1 MEFYERLE
9 QVKKT
14 LKLTNED
21 LGGIVG
27 KKADAFR
34 LAIVKRS
41 LKGYDIKEL
50 ELYLDKLENKQPEE
64 KENPQPKEE
73 GFLQSHYEKI
83 ISTYVDLVDL
93 INKDRERMRKE
104 LDLERSK
111 NNKQ

>member
-1 MEFYERLE
+1 MEFYERLK
-9 QVKKT
+9 QAKKT

-21 LGGIVG
+21 LGIVVD

-34 LAIVKRS
+34 LAIVKKS
-41 LKGYDIKEL
+41 LKKHDIAEL
-50 ELYLDKLENKQPEE
+50 EIYLDRLEDKQPEE

-73 GFLQSHYEKI
+73 GFLKSHYEKI
-83 ISTYVDLVDL
+83 INTYIDLVDL

-111 NNKQ
+111 NNK